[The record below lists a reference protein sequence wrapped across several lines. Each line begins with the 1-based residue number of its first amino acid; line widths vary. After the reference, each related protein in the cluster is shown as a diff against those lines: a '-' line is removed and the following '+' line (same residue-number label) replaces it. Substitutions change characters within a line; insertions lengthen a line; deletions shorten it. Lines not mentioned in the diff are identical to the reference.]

1 MSREWSPALAAG
13 VLLCSLTL
21 AACSTTGRT
30 APSQRDIAAR
40 GGDWAA
46 RTLGGLTLRQKAAQ
60 LIMPRIGGEYVPVGT
75 GAYERMRYWVDDLG
89 VGGVIVSLGAPMEL
103 AAKLNML
110 QAMADVPLLVAA
122 DMEHGPGQVLTGG
135 IILPY
140 GMENGGA
147 TRFPPMMALG
157 AAGDEQLAYEL
168 GRITALEGRAAGV
181 HVAFA
186 PVVDVNNNPA
196 NPIINTRSF
205 GAEPALVSRLA
216 TAHIRG
222 LQEHGMIATA
232 KHFPGHG
239 DTGTDSHIDLPV
251 ITVDRARV
259 DRIELPPYRAAIDAG
274 LGAVMSAHIAFPAL
288 TGDSVPATLHPTLL
302 STLLRKELGF
312 TGVIFTDALDMG
324 AIVRGY
330 GSGAAAVMALRAGG
344 DMLLQMLPD
353 DVPIVID
360 AIVAAVQRGELSE
373 ARLDESLLRIL
384 RAKQRLGLHEQRLV
398 SLDRIPETVGIEA
411 HLALARQAAQRSITV
426 VRNRAGTLPLRDQ
439 RVLSIIY
446 TDDAEPFAG
455 RGFQRELAA
464 RLPQVRTAL
473 IGGMT
478 GREHLATLR
487 TVADSFDVVLF
498 SPFIRVSA
506 GKLQLAVAAQ
516 VAALVVELQQRK
528 PVVVTTFG
536 SPYVLEQFPGSDT
549 YVVAWG
555 QWEPL
560 QTAAARAL
568 TGAAPTTGRLPI
580 PIPPFH
586 QIGEGIEIGGGRAE
600 K

>member
-1 MSREWSPALAAG
+1 MSRGWS
-13 VLLCSLTL
+13 L
-21 AACSTTGRT
+21 AACMLACSLAVGACGSARGS
-30 APSQRDIAAR
+30 APSGAPDT
-40 GGDWAA
+40 GDWAA
-46 RTLGGLTLRQKAAQ
+46 RTLRGMSLRQKVAQ

-75 GAYERMRYWVDDLG
+75 GAYARMRYWVDDLG
-89 VGGVIVSLGAPMEL
+89 VGGVIVSLGAPLEL

-110 QAMADVPLLVAA
+110 QSMADVPLLVAA

-135 IILPY
+135 VILPH
-140 GMENGGA
+140 GLENGGA

-157 AAGDEQLAYEL
+157 AAGDEQLTYEL
-168 GRITALEGRAAGV
+168 GRITGIEGRAAGV

-186 PVVDVNNNPA
+186 PVVDVNNNPD

-205 GAEPALVSRLA
+205 GADPALVSRLA
-216 TAHIRG
+216 AAHIRG

-239 DTGTDSHIDLPV
+239 DTGIDSHIELPI

-259 DRIELPPYRAAIDAG
+259 DRMELPPYRAAIDAG

-302 STLLRKELGF
+302 TQMLRKDLGF
-312 TGVIFTDALDMG
+312 SGVIFTDALDMG

-330 GSGAAAVMALRAGG
+330 GSGVAAVMALRAGG

-353 DVPIVID
+353 DVPVVID
-360 AIVAAVQRGELSE
+360 AIVDAIRRGELTE
-373 ARLDESLLRIL
+373 ERIDESAMRIL
-384 RAKQRLGLHEQRLV
+384 RTKQRLGLQQQRLV
-398 SLDRIPETVGIEA
+398 SLERIPEIVGIER
-411 HLALARQAAQRSITV
+411 HLEVARTAAQRSITV
-426 VRNRAGTLPLRDQ
+426 VRNRTGLLPLRDQ

-455 RGFQRELAA
+455 RAFQRALAA
-464 RLPQVRTAL
+464 RLPEVRTAL
-473 IGGMT
+473 ISGIS
-478 GREHLATLR
+478 GRERLAALAAA
-487 TVADSFDVVLF
+487 ADSFDVVMF

-506 GKLQLAVAAQ
+506 GKRELAVAASA
-516 VAALVVELQQRK
+516 AALIAELQGRK
-528 PVVVTTFG
+528 PVVLTVFG
-536 SPYVLEQFPGSDT
+536 SPYVLEQFPDVDT

-568 TGAAPTTGRLPI
+568 TGAAPTTGKLPI

-586 QIGEGIEIGGGRAE
+586 QLGEGIGIGSGRAQ

>member
-1 MSREWSPALAAG
+1 MKRGWSLAAG
-13 VLLCSLTL
+13 LLACSLTVGACGTTVG
-21 AACSTTGRT
+21 AA
-30 APSQRDIAAR
+30 PAAR
-40 GGDWAA
+40 ETAGGGDWAA
-46 RTLGGLTLRQKAAQ
+46 RTLRGMSPRQKAAQ

-89 VGGVIVSLGAPMEL
+89 VGGVIVSPGAPLEL

-135 IILPY
+135 VILPY

-147 TRFPPMMALG
+147 TRFPPLMALG
-157 AAGDEQLAYEL
+157 ATGDEQLAYEL
-168 GRITALEGRAAGV
+168 GRITGIEGRAAGV

-205 GAEPALVSRLA
+205 GADPLLVGRMA
-216 TAHIRG
+216 AAHIRG
-222 LQEHGMIATA
+222 LQDHGMIATA

-239 DTGTDSHIDLPV
+239 DTGTDSHIQLPV
-251 ITVDRARV
+251 ITADRARV
-259 DRIELPPYRAAIDAG
+259 ERVELPPYRAAIDAG

-302 STLLRKELGF
+302 RELLRGELRF
-312 TGVIFTDALDMG
+312 TGVVFTDALDMG

-330 GSGAAAVMALRAGG
+330 GSGAAAVLALQAGG
-344 DMLLQMLPD
+344 DMLLQMLPE
-353 DVPIVID
+353 DVPVVID
-360 AIVAAVQRGELSE
+360 AIVEAVRRGELSQ
-373 ARLDESLLRIL
+373 ARIDESLLRIL
-384 RAKQRLGLHEQRLV
+384 RLKQRLGLHQQRLV
-398 SLDRIPETVGIEA
+398 SLERILEVVGIER
-411 HLALARQAAQRSITV
+411 HLAVARQAAQRSITV
-426 VRNRAGTLPLRDQ
+426 VRNRKGILPLRDQ

-455 RGFQRELAA
+455 RSFQRELALS
-464 RLPQVRTAL
+464 LPQVSTRL
-473 IGGMT
+473 IGGAA
-478 GREHLATLR
+478 GRAQLADLR
-487 TVADSFDVVLF
+487 AAADSVDVVLF

-506 GKLQLAVAAQ
+506 GKLELAVAAP
-516 VAALVVELQQRK
+516 VAALIADLQQRR
-528 PVVVTTFG
+528 PVVVTAFG
-536 SPYVLEQFPGSDT
+536 SPYLLEQFPDVDT

-568 TGAAPTTGRLPI
+568 TGAAPATGRLPI

-586 QIGEGIEIGGGRAE
+586 PIGEGIGIGSGRAE
-600 K
+600 R

>member
-1 MSREWSPALAAG
+1 MSRGWSLAAG
-13 VLLCSLTL
+13 MLACSLAVGACGATGV
-21 AACSTTGRT
+21 AAPSRRT
-30 APSQRDIAAR
+30 AVAGD
-40 GGDWAA
+40 DWAA
-46 RTLGGLTLRQKAAQ
+46 RTLRGMSLRQKAAQ
-60 LIMPRIGGEYVPVGT
+60 LIMPRIGGEYVPAGT

-89 VGGVIVSLGAPMEL
+89 VGGVIVSLGAPLEL

-135 IILPY
+135 VILPY
-140 GMENGGA
+140 GYENGGA
-147 TRFPPMMALG
+147 TRFPPLMGLG
-157 AAGDEQLAYEL
+157 AAGDDQLAYEL

-205 GAEPALVSRLA
+205 GADPALVSRLA
-216 TAHIRG
+216 SAHIRG
-222 LQEHGMIATA
+222 LQKHGMIATA

-239 DTGTDSHIDLPV
+239 DTGIDSHIQLPV

-288 TGDSVPATLHPTLL
+288 TGDSVPATLHPTML
-302 STLLRKELGF
+302 SELLRKELRF
-312 TGVIFTDALDMG
+312 RGVIFTDALDMG
-324 AIVRGY
+324 AIVSGY

-353 DVPIVID
+353 DVPVVIA
-360 AIVAAVQRGELSE
+360 AIVDAVRRGELTE
-373 ARLDESLLRIL
+373 ARIDESLLRIL
-384 RAKQRLGLHEQRLV
+384 RAKQRLGLHQQRLV
-398 SLDRIPETVGIEA
+398 SLERIPEIVGIEP
-411 HLALARQAAQRSITV
+411 HLDVARQAARRSITL
-426 VRNRAGTLPLRDQ
+426 VRNRKGLLPLRDQ

-455 RGFQRELAA
+455 RGFERELAA
-464 RLPQVRTAL
+464 WLPQVRTAL
-473 IGGMT
+473 ISRAT
-478 GREHLATLR
+478 GREQLAALGA
-487 TVADSFDVVLF
+487 VADSVDVVLF

-506 GKLQLAVAAQ
+506 GKLELAMAAS
-516 VAALVVELQQRK
+516 VAALVTELQQRR
-528 PVVVTTFG
+528 PVVITVFG
-536 SPYVLEQFPGSDT
+536 SPYVLEQFPDVDT
-549 YVVAWG
+549 YVIAWG
-555 QWEPL
+555 PWEPL
-560 QTAAARAL
+560 QTAAAHAL

-586 QIGEGIEIGGGRAE
+586 LLGEGIRIGGGRVE